1 MASAEDMLYPH
12 LDRLPALKDGQRIER
27 LAYDPGAKHAAIVG
41 FARELPQGSSDP
53 IAPVRTPAGHDPAVQ
68 FVDAAQGQV
77 FVRCYGDPAAPPL
90 ILLHDAPGSGLAPDG
105 VARTLAQ
112 THYVLLPDLP
122 GNGESD
128 DPAVADGNDFLAAC
142 ADGVIAI
149 IAELGLARVTIAALG
164 CGCAVAALL
173 AREAGI
179 AGIVLENP
187 PIADPA
193 IAARI
198 APDLPMTPEGSHWIT
213 AWLMV
218 RDGQI
223 YDPWYAGTIA
233 SQRRTQGNFDADW
246 LHAQTCEI
254 MKARTS
260 YHRLPRA
267 AWAGDVA
274 AALAEAKVPVRHA
287 PILELA
293 LSGALS

>member
-1 MASAEDMLYPH
+1 
-12 LDRLPALKDGQRIER
+12 
-27 LAYDPGAKHAAIVG
+27 
-41 FARELPQGSSDP
+41 
-53 IAPVRTPAGHDPAVQ
+53 
-68 FVDAAQGQV
+68 V

-90 ILLHDAPGSGLAPDG
+90 ILLHDAPGSGLALEG

-112 THYVLLPDLP
+112 THYVVLPDLP

-128 DPAVADGNDFLAAC
+128 DPPVADGDDFLSAC
-142 ADGVIAI
+142 ADGVLAI
-149 IAELGLARVTIAALG
+149 IAEFSFARVTIAALG

-179 AGIVLENP
+179 AEIVLENP
-187 PIADPA
+187 PTADPV

-198 APDLPMTPEGSHWIT
+198 APDLAMTPEGSHWIT

-267 AWAGDVA
+267 AWTCDVA
-274 AALAEAKVPVRHA
+274 AILAEATVPVRHA
-287 PILELA
+287 PLLDLA